1 MSDDYKR
8 AEQENLT
15 NPKNRFL
22 FLFCHAKEVDN
33 SWGCDWS
40 FSTGVIMFSIVIG
53 LSAFF
58 DIYYLAKA
66 DVFGNSTTGLKVWFV
81 IKILSDFIAFVGIG
95 MACYAVSKQNLK
107 FSIISY
113 YVIVLSFI
121 LNTLFLISCFYYIF
135 TNPKIILLYFIPWGI
150 YEFGLILF
158 CWILFCNQVYLGR
171 KQREQ
176 ANQTGY

>member
-33 SWGCDWS
+33 SWGCNWS
-40 FSTGVIMFSIVIG
+40 FATGVVMFSIIMG
-53 LSAFF
+53 LAAFF
-58 DIYYLAKA
+58 DVYYLAKSQA
-66 DVFGNSTTGLKVWFV
+66 FIDATTGLKVWFV
-81 IKILSDFIAFVGIG
+81 VKILSDFISFIGIAI
-95 MACYAVSKQNLK
+95 ACYAVTRQNLK
-107 FSIISY
+107 FSIVSY
-113 YVIVLSFI
+113 YVVVLSFI
-121 LNTLFLISCFYYIF
+121 LNTLFLCSCFYLMFY
-135 TNPKIILLYFIPWGI
+135 NPKILLFFIPWGV

-176 ANQTGY
+176 ANQAGY